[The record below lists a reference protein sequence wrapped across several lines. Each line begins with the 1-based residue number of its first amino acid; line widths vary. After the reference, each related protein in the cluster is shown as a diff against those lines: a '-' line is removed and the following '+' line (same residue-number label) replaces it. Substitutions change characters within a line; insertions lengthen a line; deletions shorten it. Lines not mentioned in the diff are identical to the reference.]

1 MACKVQHTTDVVTG
15 TGTRG
20 SGTVHRQ
27 LFIAAVIGLCAVIFA
42 SPASG
47 AIEGSLVRHSN
58 TNWSTPSTD
67 PTGLTYDGK
76 RKKLLISDSE
86 VDETQFWKG
95 RNLFLATKA
104 GALKATRRLT
114 KATVEPEG
122 ISWYPRGKSL
132 FVVDDDKNAIFR
144 FGPGRDGKIGTRDDK
159 VKKVVDTLR
168 YGSGDGE
175 GVTWHARRGKVDMLI
190 WTDATTTKV
199 YELKRGRDH
208 RFGTKDDVMKRAF
221 AASQFADPND
231 HHLNDPNGIYF
242 DGKTG
247 HLFVVDSKKHFLL
260 ETTLT
265 GGFVRTIEMPFC
277 RAKNPTTP
285 CRGFSDLVFAPGTDG
300 SPHHL
305 YLTDRGVDNNVDPNE
320 NDGKLYEVELVD
332 VP

>member
-1 MACKVQHTTDVVTG
+1 M
-15 TGTRG
+15 
-20 SGTVHRQ
+20 HRH
-27 LFIAAVIGLCAVIFA
+27 LFIAAAIGLGAVIFA

-47 AIEGSLVRHSN
+47 VIEGSLVNHRN
-58 TNWSTPSTD
+58 TAWSTPSPD

-86 VDETQFWKG
+86 VDETPLWKG
-95 RNLFLATKA
+95 RNLFVTTKA
-104 GALKATRRLT
+104 GALKAIRRLT

-168 YGSGDGE
+168 YDSGDAE
-175 GVTWHARRGKVDMLI
+175 GVTWRAHRRKVDMLI

-199 YELKRGRDH
+199 YELKRGRDR
-208 RFGTKDDVMKRAF
+208 RFGTQDDVMKREF
-221 AASQFADPND
+221 AASQFSDPNGRN
-231 HHLNDPNGIYF
+231 LNDPNGVYF
-242 DGKTG
+242 DRKTG
-247 HLFVVDSKKHFLL
+247 HLFMVDSKKHFVL

-265 GGFVRTIEMPFC
+265 GGFVKTIDMPFC
-277 RAKNPTTP
+277 RAANPTNP

-332 VP
+332 AP